1 MERYTHA
8 SAVLALTEVH
18 LHVTILVDEYQ
29 KKNYNMYQWYQEVNT
44 LPILGWKIEYI
55 TSLLLLAKQMIQECN
70 KTLQPMENILSN
82 PFKHNCAIQSDR
94 NTVSNVRLMN
104 LLQGSS
110 SALNKLHQII
120 QPVFQPASKS
130 TSKSSES
137 Q

>member
-1 MERYTHA
+1 MERYTRA

-29 KKNYNMYQWYQEVNT
+29 KKKLQHVSMVSRSEYP

-70 KTLQPMENILSN
+70 KTLQPMENKLSN

-104 LLQGSS
+104 F
-110 SALNKLHQII
+110 I
-120 QPVFQPASKS
+120 
-130 TSKSSES
+130 TR
-137 Q
+137 